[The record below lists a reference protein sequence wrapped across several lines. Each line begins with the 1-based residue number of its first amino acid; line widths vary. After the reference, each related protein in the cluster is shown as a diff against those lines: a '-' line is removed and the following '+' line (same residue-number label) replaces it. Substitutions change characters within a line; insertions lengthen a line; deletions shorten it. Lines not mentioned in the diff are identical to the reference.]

1 MTRAATDRHSRHE
14 GFMLAR
20 LAALMFS
27 VLALL
32 SVARAE
38 DNAYPINGEDGTPV
52 LNHKVPEDALAVLQ
66 KLPRAVI
73 IGDPNGDV
81 TLVEFYDLNCPFCRK
96 ASVDVREL
104 MAQDKKLKVVLVP
117 FPVLG
122 IPSIQAGRVE
132 FALAGMVTPQQFYVF
147 HQKIFGGRGVVDG
160 ERALAVAA
168 ELGLDPAKLTKAA
181 NEDSIVAAMKAHV
194 GAGDA
199 LDLQATPSFV
209 IGDIAIVGYPGRAEL
224 EKAVKSA
231 RACGKAAC

>member
-1 MTRAATDRHSRHE
+1 MTPTTDRHSCRE
-14 GFMLAR
+14 GFMLVR
-20 LAALMFS
+20 LAALF
-27 VLALL
+27 LCTFLL
-32 SVARAE
+32 VPAAGAQ

-66 KLPRAVI
+66 GLPRAVTL
-73 IGDPNGDV
+73 GDSNGDV

-96 ASVDVREL
+96 ASADVREL
-104 MAQDKKLKVVLVP
+104 MAHDKKLKVVLVP

-132 FALAGMVTPQQFYVF
+132 FALAKMLTAQQFYTF
-147 HQKIFGGRGVVDG
+147 HQKIFSGRGVVDG

-168 ELGLDPAKLTKAA
+168 ELGMDPARLTQAA
-181 NEDSIVAAMKAHV
+181 NDDSIVAAMKAHV

-199 LDLQATPSFV
+199 LDLAATPSFV
-209 IGDIAIVGYPGRAEL
+209 VGDIAIVGYPGRAEL

>member
-1 MTRAATDRHSRHE
+1 
-14 GFMLAR
+14 MLAR

-32 SVARAE
+32 PVARAE

-66 KLPRAVI
+66 KLPRAVV
-73 IGDPNGDV
+73 IGDPKGDV

-96 ASVDVREL
+96 ASADVREL

-132 FALAGMVTPQQFYVF
+132 FALAKMVTPQQFYVF

-181 NEDSIVAAMKAHV
+181 NDDSIVVAMKAHV

-224 EKAVKSA
+224 EKAVRSA

>member
-1 MTRAATDRHSRHE
+1 
-14 GFMLAR
+14 MLAR
-20 LAALMFS
+20 LAALMFC
-27 VLALL
+27 VLAL
-32 SVARAE
+32 VPPARAD

-66 KLPRAVI
+66 KLPRAVTV
-73 IGDPNGDV
+73 GNPNGDV

-96 ASVDVREL
+96 ASTDVREM

-132 FALAGMVTPQQFYVF
+132 FALAKMVTPQQFYTF
-147 HQKIFGGRGVVDG
+147 HQKIFAGRGVVDG

-168 ELGLDPAKLTKAA
+168 ELGIDPVRLTKAA
-181 NEDSIVAAMKAHV
+181 NDDAIVAAMKAHV

-199 LDLQATPSFV
+199 LDLAATPSFV
-209 IGDIAIVGYPGRAEL
+209 VGDIAIVGYPGRAEL

>member
-1 MTRAATDRHSRHE
+1 MTRATIDRISFRE

-20 LAALMFS
+20 LA
-27 VLALL
+27 VLVLCVLGFAPA
-32 SVARAE
+32 VRAQ

-52 LNHKVPEDALAVLQ
+52 LNHKVPEDALAVLA
-66 KLPRAVI
+66 KLPRAVTV
-73 IGDPNGDV
+73 GNPNGDV

-96 ASVDVREL
+96 AAADVREM
-104 MAQDKKLKVVLVP
+104 MAQDKQLKVILVP

-132 FALAGMVTPQQFYVF
+132 FALAKLMTPQQFYAF

-168 ELGLDPAKLTKAA
+168 ELGFDKAKLTAAA
-181 NEDSIVAAMKAHV
+181 NDDKIVDAMKAHV

-209 IGDIAIVGYPGRAEL
+209 VGDIAIVGYPGRAEL
-224 EKAVKSA
+224 DKAVKSA
-231 RACGKAAC
+231 RACHKAAC

>member
-1 MTRAATDRHSRHE
+1 
-14 GFMLAR
+14 MLAR
-20 LAALMFS
+20 LAALMFC
-27 VLALL
+27 VLAFAPM
-32 SVARAE
+32 VQAQ

-66 KLPRAVI
+66 KLPRAVVV
-73 IGDPNGDV
+73 GNPNGDV

-104 MAQDKKLKVVLVP
+104 MAQDKNLKVVLVP

-122 IPSIQAGRVE
+122 MPSIQAGRVE
-132 FALAGMVTPQQFYVF
+132 FALAKMLTPQQFYVF

-168 ELGLDPAKLTKAA
+168 ELGLDPAKLTQAA
-181 NEDSIVAAMKAHV
+181 NDDSIVAAMKAHV

-231 RACGKAAC
+231 RACHKAAC